1 MTQLMSLG
9 FSEREA
15 RLGLRACQG
24 DIQEAAMH
32 ITNRRQVNPQCIQ
45 VNTQRRQVN
54 THADR

>member
-1 MTQLMSLG
+1 MYSRLCPDLDKMTQLMSLG

-24 DIQEAAMH
+24 DIEEAAMH
-32 ITNRRQVNPQCIQ
+32 ITNRRQVN
-45 VNTQRRQVN
+45 